1 MKPSLS
7 CNNEPK
13 ICLSLW
19 LRRKQLYHW
28 FLGTSPTFAVITIS
42 LDAPKV
48 LPSESLRQRKFWPL
62 RSAANILHTCKGGN
76 NGDDIK
82 LCHWFPKFPFY
93 HSYQIWSKDCLKYE
107 NRMQLEGTPFVP
119 PPPHHHHWHY
129 FDITKLP
136 YQKQYP
142 RHLLKS
148 LRKWKFHCWV
158 DLWWS
163 STIFRMNMTES
174 CLIVNWQ
181 RVYDECPSYDGF
193 SHMMCVLPIKW

>member
-1 MKPSLS
+1 MWFEVREGFTKKNSCSFLFCPNYLSTSLQFGQFVPLTCTSPPPSFQQNPKEQLLFFVKPSLS

-28 FLGTSPTFAVITIS
+28 FLGTSPTGAVITIS

-82 LCHWFPKFPFY
+82 LCHWFPKFPFL
-93 HSYQIWSKDCLKYE
+93 S
-107 NRMQLEGTPFVP
+107 
-119 PPPHHHHWHY
+119 
-129 FDITKLP
+129 
-136 YQKQYP
+136 
-142 RHLLKS
+142 LLS
-148 LRKWKFHCWV
+148 
-158 DLWWS
+158 
-163 STIFRMNMTES
+163 N
-174 CLIVNWQ
+174 LI
-181 RVYDECPSYDGF
+181 
-193 SHMMCVLPIKW
+193 

>member
-1 MKPSLS
+1 MV
-7 CNNEPK
+7 
-13 ICLSLW
+13 
-19 LRRKQLYHW
+19 
-28 FLGTSPTFAVITIS
+28 T
-42 LDAPKV
+42 
-48 LPSESLRQRKFWPL
+48 RQRKWNLAYCLSQFCISL
-62 RSAANILHTCKGGN
+62 VHLACKHTMMTKMGMISNFATGS
-76 NGDDIK
+76 
-82 LCHWFPKFPFY
+82 LSSLFY
-93 HSYQIWSKDCLKYE
+93 HCYQIWYKDCLKYE
-107 NRMQLEGTPFVP
+107 NRMRPVGTPFVP

-174 CLIVNWQ
+174 CLFVNWQ
-181 RVYDECPSYDGF
+181 GVYDECPSYDGF